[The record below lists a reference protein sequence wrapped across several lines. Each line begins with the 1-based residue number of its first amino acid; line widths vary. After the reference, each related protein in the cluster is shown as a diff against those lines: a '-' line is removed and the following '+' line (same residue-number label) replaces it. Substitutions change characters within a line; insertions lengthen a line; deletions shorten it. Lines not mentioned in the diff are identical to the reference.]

1 MVGVLNFRIWVKG
14 CMTVKKQKSN
24 KSLGLM
30 DDKYGIELILDLHG
44 CDASKFTRKSISEYF
59 EELCILINMQREE
72 LHFWDDIGV
81 PDDEKQTS
89 PHTQGTSAVQFIL
102 TSSIVI
108 HTLDQ
113 LEAVYINIFSCKEY
127 DPKIA
132 ENFSVEWFSAK
143 NYSARFID
151 RV

>member
-1 MVGVLNFRIWVKG
+1 MISGDDKANKAVGTL
-14 CMTVKKQKSN
+14 
-24 KSLGLM
+24 
-30 DDKYGIELILDLHG
+30 DDKYGVELILDLHG
-44 CDASKFTRKSISEYF
+44 CDASKFTRESIQQYF
-59 EELCILINMQREE
+59 EQLCDLIHMQREE
-72 LHFWDDIGV
+72 LFFWDDVNV
-81 PDDEKQTS
+81 PENERQTS

-113 LEAVYINIFSCKEY
+113 LEAVYINIFSCKAY

-132 ENFSVEWFSAK
+132 EDFSVKWFRAVDH
-143 NYSARFID
+143 SARFIN